1 MEANLI
7 SGLRQCCRQPSV
19 KATAGAAP
27 ISARTGAV
35 DKRRTHFSTTT
46 ARTNR
51 SGARQPAVVG
61 KPDAV
66 RRKSPTIRRRCDRR
80 TRAAGVSPPWYRK
93 PHLQWRPTFPNPA
106 RSPGTIGFR
115 PTAGLRQPLLVASAD
130 AVADV
135 RFVSESPL
143 PHFVPRLAYASRSW
157 LRARMLLLKCVSYPK
172 VRYPFPRLAYASRSW
187 LRARML
193 LRMCVLYPKVRY
205 PFPRLAYASRSWLR
219 GVCSVPNAT
228 FAMHKRMCTRA
239 AGVSPPWCRK
249 LHLQW

>member
-7 SGLRQCCRQPSV
+7 SRLRQCCRQPSV

-46 ARTNR
+46 ARANK
-51 SGARQPAVVG
+51 SGGRQPAVVG

-80 TRAAGVSPPWYRK
+80 ATAAGVSPPWSVNRICNGDRLFRTQHV
-93 PHLQWRPTFPNPA
+93 P
-106 RSPGTIGFR
+106 PGTVAFR
-115 PTAGLRQPLLVASAD
+115 TTAGLRQPLLVASAD

-143 PHFVPRLAYASRSW
+143 PIPTAG
-157 LRARMLLLKCVSYPK
+157 LRQPLLV
-172 VRYPFPRLAYASRSW
+172 
-187 LRARML
+187 
-193 LRMCVLYPKVRY
+193 
-205 PFPRLAYASRSWLR
+205 
-219 GVCSVPNAT
+219 
-228 FAMHKRMCTRA
+228 AMTNEVHGERTQ
-239 AGVSPPWCRK
+239 RK
-249 LHLQW
+249 PTC